1 MQIPYNITKY
11 HLVLYGIILCCIIV
25 FGINNNLV
33 WYNIISLFAI
43 LHFLVLYAVVWYY
56 SVVILY
62 KNEL

>member
-1 MQIPYNITKY
+1 MFKNIS
-11 HLVLYGIILCCIIV
+11 I
-25 FGINNNLV
+25 